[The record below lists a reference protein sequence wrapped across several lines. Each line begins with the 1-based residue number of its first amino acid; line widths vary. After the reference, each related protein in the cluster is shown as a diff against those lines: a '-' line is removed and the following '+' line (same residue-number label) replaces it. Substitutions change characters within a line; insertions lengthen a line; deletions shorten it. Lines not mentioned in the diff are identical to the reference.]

1 MALALTEANIE
12 ALPKVQFGH
21 PDAPEDRKGEAA
33 RDVRRYARLPSVVCF
48 GVSMAVGRTI
58 GSYESY
64 EEVTVPLECLHVS
77 LSTGLSSIQ

>member
-1 MALALTEANIE
+1 MLKVEHDTKRHETKPFGVSKLEAFRTVRAVEMALALTEANIE

-48 GVSMAVGRTI
+48 DAFRW
-58 GSYESY
+58 
-64 EEVTVPLECLHVS
+64 L
-77 LSTGLSSIQ
+77 